1 MRSVFLF
8 FVLMVALAC
17 LWIAMPAEARQVV
30 IRNARKFLPAV
41 LIAAALTIA
50 MLAFAFLTT
59 GKVI

>member
-8 FVLMVALAC
+8 FALVAALVC
-17 LWIAMPAEARQVV
+17 IWIALPADVRKTIRQTG
-30 IRNARKFLPAV
+30 RKFFPAV
-41 LIAAALTIA
+41 LIAATLTIA